1 MELRG
6 RARRPAPSKRYWA
19 AASVLLEGLQ
29 LVVLN
34 QAKIV
39 VEALQVATLAAL
51 YLVSAMVATVSIIT
65 ELHSNLE
72 LHLASP
78 ATPTT
83 D

>member
-1 MELRG
+1 M
-6 RARRPAPSKRYWA
+6 
-19 AASVLLEGLQ
+19 
-29 LVVLN
+29 LN

-39 VEALQVATLAAL
+39 VEALLAATLAAL
-51 YLVSAMVATVSIIT
+51 YLVSAMVAMVSIIT